1 MPKDLRLKA
10 AQPYIAHPHIQKG
23 YIMISGGLGTVDAIV
38 IEHPIL
44 IIQARLSMIKRK
56 GYVL

>member
-10 AQPYIAHPHIQKG
+10 AQAYILQPTIQMG
-23 YIMISGGLGTVDAIV
+23 YKTISGGLGTVAAIV

-44 IIQARLSMIKRK
+44 TAQAIISTTNRA
-56 GYVL
+56 GYV